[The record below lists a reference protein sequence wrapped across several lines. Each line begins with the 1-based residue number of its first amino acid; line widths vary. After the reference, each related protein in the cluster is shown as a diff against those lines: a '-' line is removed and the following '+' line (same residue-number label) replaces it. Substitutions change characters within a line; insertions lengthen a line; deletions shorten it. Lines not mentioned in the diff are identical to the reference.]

1 MTVYIPVCWNVA
13 RVSSSKVTIHIVQ
26 GDEAEL
32 AKKIATLKWHGKEME
47 VYIYH
52 VFTCM
57 RQQIVRA
64 GTYKSI

>member
-47 VYIYH
+47 VYIMYLH
-52 VFTCM
+52 V
-57 RQQIVRA
+57 
-64 GTYKSI
+64 